1 MRLISEADRQQIRS
15 RLLAERTARSRAGD
29 GHTGTVAAIDRA
41 LRRLDTPAYGYC
53 LACGIRIAT
62 TRLLE
67 VPHTEHCL
75 VCA

>member
-15 RLLAERTARSRAGD
+15 RLDAERAARVRAGNAQ
-29 GHTGTVAAIDRA
+29 TVAAIDRA
-41 LRRLDTPAYGYC
+41 LRQLDTPSYGYC
-53 LACGIRIAT
+53 RACGVRIAT